1 LTLPHTPTPWR
12 NIQTTPPDPH
22 LVAEGRILV
31 RRQWNRT
38 PQTYPK
44 PLYEH
49 KALEAWMTVERAVS
63 KGWTQ
68 YMEIPE

>member
-1 LTLPHTPTPWR
+1 
-12 NIQTTPPDPH
+12 
-22 LVAEGRILV
+22 V

-63 KGWTQ
+63 KGWTE